1 MRVASRPALPIRMG
15 DPSVRWAAVPAVCGD
30 HWGMPHISTSRTDTA
45 STSVTAALETILAEN
60 TAVVARLRA
69 DTEVTARLDDVAA
82 RLRGAERIFVL
93 GAGRSGLA
101 LRMTA
106 MRLMH
111 LGLTVHVV
119 GETTTPA
126 ITAADALLVA
136 SGSGSTAG
144 IVRAAETAHTVG
156 ANVLAL
162 TTAADSRLAELA
174 DVCLL
179 LPAAQK
185 QDRAGSVSA
194 QYAGAL
200 FEQAVVLV
208 GDALF
213 FSLWRASG
221 ATADELW
228 PRHANLE

>member
-1 MRVASRPALPIRMG
+1 
-15 DPSVRWAAVPAVCGD
+15 
-30 HWGMPHISTSRTDTA
+30 
-45 STSVTAALETILAEN
+45 
-60 TAVVARLRA
+60 
-69 DTEVTARLDDVAA
+69 
-82 RLRGAERIFVL
+82 
-93 GAGRSGLA
+93 
-101 LRMTA
+101 
-106 MRLMH
+106 
-111 LGLTVHVV
+111 
-119 GETTTPA
+119 
-126 ITAADALLVA
+126 
-136 SGSGSTAG
+136 
-144 IVRAAETAHTVG
+144 
-156 ANVLAL
+156 VLAL

-174 DVCLL
+174 DVCVL

>member
-1 MRVASRPALPIRMG
+1 MVFTDSPRSGAVAPAGVAPSEGTLPPVLG
-15 DPSVRWAAVPAVCGD
+15 
-30 HWGMPHISTSRTDTA
+30 
-45 STSVTAALETILAEN
+45 ALQQILAEN
-60 TAVVARLRA
+60 AALLTRLPPEAEAHLAALADRLRSA
-69 DTEVTARLDDVAA
+69 DRV
-82 RLRGAERIFVL
+82 FVL

-101 LRMTA
+101 LGMTA

-111 LGLTVHVV
+111 LGLAVHVV
-119 GETTTPA
+119 GEVTAPA
-126 ITAADALLVA
+126 IRAGDTLLVA

-174 DVCLL
+174 DVCVL